1 MPVTRRFGNRA
12 AQTSGVKTRS
22 AANLNQVSLLTV
34 LEQEPKSIRD
44 RFRMV
49 GE

>member
-1 MPVTRRFGNRA
+1 MKIWKSSGETP
-12 AQTSGVKTRS
+12 GVKTRS
-22 AANLNQVSLLTV
+22 AANLNQMSLLTV

-44 RFRMV
+44 RFRMI